1 MDVVVKSKL
10 VGLILALSIIFFG
23 LESSYSILLF
33 LIVML
38 SIGIPHGSV
47 DHIIAFINPEARKFD
62 SKLIFYTTYL
72 SLIIFN
78 IIVWILSPFLG
89 LLVFLII
96 SCYHFGETQVIG
108 YNPTDNKILN
118 FVIGANILLSL
129 FLNNIVELQ
138 EILYI
143 IPQFA
148 TLDLSAFD
156 SVFFLLI
163 SVGILMLSIVNFDIK
178 RKVPLYAEITI
189 LYMVFF
195 HTDLLTSFALYF
207 GFCHS
212 LPMLM
217 LEFKEFKTENFIKFY
232 LKTLPFTIL
241 SIFFGFLLYQFNND
255 LLTSDNLILFVFI
268 VISSLTL
275 PHVFIMK
282 DFVKD
287 K

>member
-1 MDVVVKSKL
+1 MNVIVKSKL
-10 VGLILALSIIFFG
+10 AGLILAFAIIFFG

-47 DHIIAFINPEARKFD
+47 DHIIAFINPEARKFN
-62 SKLIFYTTYL
+62 SKLIFYITYL
-72 SLIIFN
+72 SLIVFN
-78 IIVWILSPFLG
+78 IALWVISPFLG

-108 YNPTDNKILN
+108 YNPTDNKLLN
-118 FVIGANILLSL
+118 FVVGANILLSL
-129 FLNNIVELQ
+129 FLNNIAELQ

-143 IPQFA
+143 LPQFA
-148 TLDLSAFD
+148 SFDLTGFD

-163 SVGILMLSIVNFDIK
+163 SVAVLMLSIVNFEIK
-178 RKVPLYAEITI
+178 RKVTLYAEITI

-217 LEFKEFKTENFIKFY
+217 LEFKEFKTDSFMRFY

-241 SIFFGFLLYQFNND
+241 SIIFGFLLYQFNND

-268 VISSLTL
+268 IISSLTL

>member
-1 MDVVVKSKL
+1 MDIIVKSKL
-10 VGLILALSIIFFG
+10 VGLILAFSIIFFG

-47 DHIIAFINPEARKFD
+47 DHIIAFINPQARKFE
-62 SKLIFYTTYL
+62 SKLIFYVVYL
-72 SLIIFN
+72 SLIVFN
-78 IIVWILSPFLG
+78 IIIWVISPFLG

-143 IPQFA
+143 LPQFSS
-148 TLDLSAFD
+148 LDLSGFD

-163 SVGILMLSIVNFDIK
+163 SVAILMLSIVNFKIK

-217 LEFKEFKTENFIKFY
+217 LEFKEFKTDSFMKFY

-241 SIFFGFLLYQFNND
+241 SIIFGFLLYQFNND

-268 VISSLTL
+268 IISSLTL

>member
-1 MDVVVKSKL
+1 MNVIVKSKL
-10 VGLILALSIIFFG
+10 AGLILAFAIIFFG

-47 DHIIAFINPEARKFD
+47 DHIIAFINPQARKFN
-62 SKLIFYTTYL
+62 SKLIFYITYL
-72 SLIIFN
+72 SLIVFN
-78 IIVWILSPFLG
+78 IALWVISPFLG

-108 YNPTDNKILN
+108 YNPTDNKLLN
-118 FVIGANILLSL
+118 FVVGANILLSL
-129 FLNNIVELQ
+129 FLNNIAELQ

-143 IPQFA
+143 LPQFA
-148 TLDLSAFD
+148 SLDLTEFD

-163 SVGILMLSIVNFDIK
+163 SVAVLMLSIVNFEIK
-178 RKVPLYAEITI
+178 RKVTLYAEITI

-217 LEFKEFKTENFIKFY
+217 LEFKEFKTDSFMRFY

-241 SIFFGFLLYQFNND
+241 SIIFGFLLYQFNND

-268 VISSLTL
+268 IISSLTL